1 MESTQHNATDEKFM
15 RRAIE
20 LAKKAWG
27 DTSPN
32 PMVGAVLVKNG
43 KIISEGYHTRDGFP
57 HAEIECLRASTESPE
72 GATLYVTLEPCSTRG
87 RTGACCDAIKEAKI
101 AEVKIGTLDPNPAHA
116 GRALPILQ
124 DANIK
129 YQHGILG
136 SECSELNFIFNFAIT
151 QNKPLVALKYAI
163 SADGKIAEKQGVQT
177 RITGDQARADVMK
190 WRRLFSAIA
199 VGRGTLQADNPSL
212 TSRGFKESE
221 FSQTRIVFDSSLSIS
236 KNSDVKKFKLFSDN
250 FSEKSIVVCDC
261 NASIQSEKKLADMG
275 IRIMRIS
282 APVSQSEIFWDEV
295 KSKLHD
301 MRINSLYIEGG
312 AGLIK
317 SVCDAKAVDF
327 AFEYKAPH
335 SLGENALSAF
345 ENNIRPF
352 EIEGKKIDL
361 GKDTLTFGKVKWIQI
376 Q

>member
-1 MESTQHNATDEKFM
+1 MQTSQHNETDVTFM
-15 RRAIE
+15 RRAID

-32 PMVGAVLVKNG
+32 PMVGAVLVKDG

-87 RTGACCDAIKEAKI
+87 RTGACCDAIKQTKI
-101 AEVKIGTLDPNPAHA
+101 AEVKIGTLDPNPVHA
-116 GRALPILQ
+116 GRALQIFHE
-124 DANIK
+124 AGIK
-129 YQHGILG
+129 CQHGILG

-163 SADGKIAEKQGVQT
+163 TSDGKITEKRGIQT
-177 RITGDQARADVMK
+177 RITGEEARADVMK

-199 VGRGTLQADNPSL
+199 VGRGTLETDNPSL
-212 TSRGFKESE
+212 TSRGFKKDEYCP
-221 FSQTRIVFDSSLSIS
+221 TRLIFDSSLNIA
-236 KNSDVKKFKLFSDN
+236 KNPEVKKFKVFSDN
-250 FSEKSIVVCDC
+250 FSDKTFVVCDIDA
-261 NASIQSEKKLADMG
+261 NVEYEKKLVDFG
-275 IRIMRIS
+275 IKIIRTN
-282 APVSQSEIFWDEV
+282 AKVSDAENFWSEI
-295 KSKLHD
+295 KSTLYQ

-317 SVCDAKAVDF
+317 SVCDAKSADF

-335 SLGENALSAF
+335 CLGENALSAF
-345 ENNIRPF
+345 ANNKCPF
-352 EIEGKKIDL
+352 EIQGKTLKL
-361 GKDTLTFGKVKWIQI
+361 GIDTLTFGKVKWIQA

>member
-32 PMVGAVLVKNG
+32 PMVGAVLVKGG

-87 RTGACCDAIKEAKI
+87 RTGACCDAIKQAKI
-101 AEVKIGTLDPNPAHA
+101 AEVKIGTLDPNPAHT
-116 GRALPILQ
+116 GRALPIFN

-129 YQHGILG
+129 YQYGILEK
-136 SECSELNFIFNFAIT
+136 ECSDLNFIFNFAIT

-163 SADGKIAEKQGVQT
+163 SADGKIAEARGKQT
-177 RITGDQARADVMK
+177 RITGNEAYADVMK

-199 VGRGTLQADNPSL
+199 VGRGTLETDNPAL
-212 TSRGFKESE
+212 TSRGFKEDE
-221 FSQTRIVFDSSLSIS
+221 FSQTRLVFDSALNIA
-236 KNSDVKKFKLFSDN
+236 KNKEVKKFKIFSDK
-250 FSEKSIVVCDC
+250 FSEKTFVVCDV
-261 NASIQSEKKLADMG
+261 NAPIENEKKLADLG
-275 IRIMRIS
+275 IKILRILT
-282 APVSQSEIFWDEV
+282 PVSDNKKFWDEV
-295 KSKLHD
+295 KNQLHA

-345 ENNIRPF
+345 ENNTRPF
-352 EIEGKKIDL
+352 EIQGDKIEL